1 MPYLSKKQHLPLGLA
16 QLIIAVSLLVYL
28 LVQGK
33 VNLEADILSLL
44 PSEDIEFVNKA
55 EGAFFQRY
63 KNNVMIAFSGQD
75 AKSAH
80 DDVRTGYD
88 EKGWLY
94 GDFSF
99 PELEAVAKL
108 FGAYQGYLLDGES
121 RQALTEG
128 DSLGEAALAKLN
140 NAFDP
145 FTPLFFPFDPT
156 LTTASFVQ
164 TALVQQASNL
174 TVEDGRMVV
183 NDDTKYYVLMLTL
196 PLSELESME
205 KATDLVYA
213 VSESLAHVEAEYPN
227 VITSYSGI
235 PFHTAENMRQANKEM
250 RWLGGVSAFFI
261 VLIVLWSFRSIN
273 ALFAVLITQLNA
285 VCFGLL
291 ALTLLYD
298 SVHVITLVFSI
309 TLIGIAIDYSFHV
322 MTTKKDDSI
331 AYSNVRSAVKLGC
344 VSTAT
349 GYCAFMLLP
358 MEALEQVG
366 IFIAF
371 GLVGAL
377 CSALFIIPSILHSY
391 TGQSRLNQLGDAVVS
406 VLNDSRGAT
415 KVVLS
420 LFGLLSVVFVVTNEQ
435 IFNDDIALLNASS
448 ETLRKNELKHQ
459 QWYFGTQS
467 QRLIL
472 WESNLEAL
480 LEKEEALV
488 AALKSQSS
496 SIKVQAISNWL
507 PSKSRQQEN
516 LTLLVDAQNR
526 GDFATLAELVGQ
538 PIEVGAAP
546 HLTLDA
552 LLESELGE
560 LLSSQYLKLHG
571 YHVSL
576 VYVNHAAK
584 HDIDTVL
591 DNFVQITRVDKAE
604 QLSLVLVEMRQS
616 LLIWF
621 AIALSVFLLVLCMRF
636 DLISAVKSGFW
647 LLLSCLIGLS
657 GSLLLQGSLNLFNLL
672 ALVLLVALAIDY
684 FIFYLK
690 CGQESSTALAISL
703 SALSSVFVFG
713 MLSFSQTPAI
723 YSFGYTIMIGIVSIY
738 FVAPLVVKRK
748 A

>member
-1 MPYLSKKQHLPLGLA
+1 MPHLSKKLHLPLGLA
-16 QLIIAVSLLVYL
+16 QLIMAVSFLVYL

-33 VNLEADILSLL
+33 VHLEADILSLL
-44 PSEDIEFVNKA
+44 PSEDIEFVNEA
-55 EGAFFQRY
+55 ENAFFQRY
-63 KNNVMIAFSGQD
+63 KNNVIIAFSGED
-75 AKSAH
+75 AKAAH
-80 DDVRTGYD
+80 DEIRTNYG

-94 GDFSF
+94 GNASF
-99 PELEAVAKL
+99 PELEAIAKL
-108 FGAYQGYLLDGES
+108 FGAYKGYLLTEES
-121 RQALTEG
+121 RQMLAQG
-128 DSLGEAALAKLN
+128 SSLGDAALAKLN
-140 NAFDP
+140 SAFDP
-145 FTPLFFPFDPT
+145 FSPLFFPIDPT

-164 TALVQQASNL
+164 SALAQQASKL
-174 TVEDGRMVV
+174 TVEAGRLVV
-183 NDDTKYYVLMLTL
+183 NDDLKQYVLMLSL
-196 PLSELESME
+196 PLADIGSMKE
-205 KATDLVYA
+205 ATDIVYS
-213 VSESLAHVEAEYPN
+213 VRDSLADVEAVYSN
-227 VITSYSGI
+227 LSISYSGI
-235 PFHTAENMRQANKEM
+235 PFHTAENMRQADKEM
-250 RWLGGVSAFFI
+250 RWLGGASAFFI
-261 VLIVLWSFRSIN
+261 VLIVLWSFKSIR
-273 ALFAVLITQLNA
+273 ALLAVLVTQLNA

-291 ALTLLYD
+291 ALSLLYD

-322 MTTKKDDSI
+322 MTTKQDDLV
-331 AYSNVRSAVKLGC
+331 AYHNVRSAVKLGC

-349 GYCAFMLLP
+349 GYCAFMMLP

-377 CSALFIIPSILHSY
+377 CSALFIIPSMLRRY
-391 TGQSRLNQLGDAVVS
+391 AGQSRLERLGEGVVAVLDA
-406 VLNDSRGAT
+406 SRAKT
-415 KVVLS
+415 RVTICVI
-420 LFGLLSVVFVVTNEQ
+420 GLLSIALVMINEQ
-435 IFNDDIALLNASS
+435 VFNDDIALLNASS
-448 ETLRKNELKHQ
+448 GELRVNEFEHQ

-472 WESNLEAL
+472 WETDLEAL

-488 AALKSQSS
+488 AALKLQSPT
-496 SIKVQAISNWL
+496 VTAQAISNWL
-507 PSKSRQQEN
+507 PSKSRQQKN
-516 LTLLVDAQNR
+516 LALLTEAQNR
-526 GDFATLAELVGQ
+526 GDFVTLSGLMGR
-538 PIEVGAAP
+538 PIELGTTSN
-546 HLTLDA
+546 LTLET

-560 LLSSQYLKLHG
+560 LLSSQYLKLDG

-576 VYVNHAAK
+576 VYINHAEK

-591 DNFVQITRVDKAE
+591 VNFVQAARIDKAE
-604 QLSLVLVEMRQS
+604 QLSQVLLEMRHS

-621 AIALSVFLLVLCMRF
+621 AIALSVFLAILCVRF
-636 DLISAVKSGFW
+636 DLMSAVKSGFW